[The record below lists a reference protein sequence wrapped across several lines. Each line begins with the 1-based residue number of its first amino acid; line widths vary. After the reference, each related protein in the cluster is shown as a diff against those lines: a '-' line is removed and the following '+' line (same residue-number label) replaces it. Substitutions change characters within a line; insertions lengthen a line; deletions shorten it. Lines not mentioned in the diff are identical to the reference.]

1 MGISTGRITAMTH
14 TLTTLLDMPVDE
26 LRFKIAEIQGW
37 KEVPDKYYLD
47 KRAFVKGERRVA
59 SVDIPE
65 YESCLNEMRVLED
78 GLTDEERE
86 EYVIKLHA
94 VVGLTT
100 GKLKHEWQYD
110 FAIATAKAH
119 HRAVAFVLTKMKL

>member
-1 MGISTGRITAMTH
+1 MTH
-14 TLTTLLDMPVDE
+14 TLKTLLDMPVDE
-26 LRFKIAEIQGW
+26 LRVLVIKCLGW
-37 KEVPDKYYLD
+37 TQCDFEKFETSELFHLKGRGFDMLKNFPDYCNSLD
-47 KRAFVKGERRVA
+47 AMK
-59 SVDIPE
+59 P
-65 YESCLNEMRVLED
+65 LED

-110 FAIATAKAH
+110 FAIATAIAH
-119 HRAVAFVLTKMKL
+119 HRAVAFVATKMKL